1 MKEEQDQ
8 TQLKGLKRKIANE
21 NEAPEGNQ
29 PVKKART
36 DPIYQIPN
44 SLMALIQADEKNKE
58 LWDEVVA
65 EKIRKDLWVE
75 KVQSVR

>member
-21 NEAPEGNQ
+21 NEAPKGDH

-44 SLMALIQADEKNKE
+44 SLMVLIQADEKNKE